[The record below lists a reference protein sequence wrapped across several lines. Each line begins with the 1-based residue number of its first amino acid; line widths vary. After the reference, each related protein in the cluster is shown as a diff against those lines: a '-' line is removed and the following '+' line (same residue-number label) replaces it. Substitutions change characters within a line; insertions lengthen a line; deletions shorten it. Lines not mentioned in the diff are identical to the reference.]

1 MELLATHVAFVGGGA
16 VDRVEMCG
24 QTLAGLGMCGR
35 CGIGGGGVLAA
46 GLALNHTHEGLRALT
61 PVLV

>member
-46 GLALNHTHEGLRALT
+46 GLALSCTHDGLRALT